1 MWACVLYCDSV
12 FGSSEE
18 TATHLSSRPSEPASG
33 LDSYFES
40 ACATSLMVS
49 CQHDPE
55 STQNSWLSLLAVP
68 GTLLYNTSLGLASL
82 GCVLDTNRRGVIL
95 WNIRPVV
102 AGGQR
107 KLAFDPPV
115 GVDKWR
121 YEHIVKLDDW
131 CCQETENL
139 PPCLCKELLADGT
152 PRGLTIAIPK
162 PTGMAILKHSAMHAF
177 PKLTVPYL
185 KKLVSFLEVPCAHMP
200 QVEVELL
207 TLLLNYLLPTL
218 TGPERAEILAKRTLK
233 SKIKFDSILT
243 VAGIED
249 VIAQCADHDDV
260 DAAVAEAKK
269 YAHAVEGIKA
279 AAFAKAKA
287 KAKGAAVKKK
297 KKLAAKDTAS
307 VEEARKYLPPRD
319 GCQLYMESE
328 WHLRWKV
335 TYTTVLLPSTTSACF
350 EEGCDESKRNA
361 LTHCL
366 RWAWAEHERYS
377 GEACPWDL

>member
-1 MWACVLYCDSV
+1 M
-12 FGSSEE
+12 
-18 TATHLSSRPSEPASG
+18 EPANG

-40 ACATSLMVS
+40 ACATSLMAS
-49 CQHDPE
+49 CAHDPE
-55 STQNSWLSLLAVP
+55 VVQNSWLSLLVVP
-68 GTLLYNTSLGLASL
+68 GTLLYNKSLGLPSL
-82 GCVLDTNRRGVIL
+82 GYVLDTNRRGVIL
-95 WNIRPVV
+95 WNIMPVV

-115 GVDKWR
+115 GVDRWR

-131 CCQETENL
+131 CCQEAENL

-162 PTGMAILKHSAMHAF
+162 ATGMAILKHSAMHAF

-185 KKLVSFLEVPCAHMP
+185 KKLVSFLEVPCDHMP

-207 TLLLNYLLPTL
+207 TLLLNYLLPTII
-218 TGPERAEILAKRTLK
+218 GPERAEILGKRTLNGK
-233 SKIKFDSILT
+233 TKFDSTLT

-260 DAAVAEAKK
+260 DAAVVEAKT
-269 YAHAVEGIKA
+269 YAQAVEGIQA
-279 AAFAKAKA
+279 AAFATAKA

-319 GCQLYMESE
+319 GCHLYMESE
-328 WHLRWKV
+328 WRLRWKV
-335 TYTTVLLPSTTSACF
+335 TYPTVL
-350 EEGCDESKRNA
+350 
-361 LTHCL
+361 
-366 RWAWAEHERYS
+366 
-377 GEACPWDL
+377 